1 MKRIDSK
8 HKKRSSIENTTSADI
23 NFLAIACVKDTP
35 VNTVNPIFRYV
46 ALKMLELKIAL
57 DSSTIQIYLLDLHND
72 VMSVLETRDQVLTHT
87 LLTAMY
93 ISLTTPII

>member
-8 HKKRSSIENTTSADI
+8 HKKRNSIENAAGSTADL
-23 NFLAIACVKDTP
+23 NFLSIACVKDTP
-35 VNTVNPIFRYV
+35 VNTVTPIFRYL

-72 VMSVLETRDQVLTHT
+72 VMSVLETRDQVLT
-87 LLTAMY
+87 
-93 ISLTTPII
+93 